1 MPRVCSEKT
10 IYLLERQ
17 HSPGPVAFPANDE
30 GAEKKR
36 GKGGAQGAVLIVFH
50 YQQGWLTAKCPTKV
64 SL

>member
-1 MPRVCSEKT
+1 MPRVCAEKT

-50 YQQGWLTAKCPTKV
+50 YAARLAYSKMPD
-64 SL
+64 